1 MAGTEVAL
9 TPWRIEGR
17 YLESCNCDAICPCR
31 MVHGVPGGRSTHGE
45 CLGLLAWGIEAGS
58 AGPLDLS
65 GLNVALACRDHD
77 DEAGSPW
84 SIVLYVDESADAG
97 QRGALEAIFL
107 GRAGGAHVLRLPWI
121 RKSRFVFDVRA
132 SRIDFLDGSLRVE
145 DRAAIRATR
154 PVDEG
159 EYVRCGIPGYDEPG
173 QELYADRL
181 AVRDDPFDFAFEGN
195 CAYRSTF
202 HYSS

>member
-1 MAGTEVAL
+1 
-9 TPWRIEGR
+9 
-17 YLESCNCDAICPCR
+17 

-65 GLNVALACRDHD
+65 GLNVALACRYHD

-84 SIVLYVDESADAG
+84 SIVLYVDESADAE

-107 GRAGGAHVLRLPWI
+107 GRAGGSHVLRLPWI
-121 RKSRFVFDVRA
+121 RKSRFVLDVRA
-132 SRIDFLDGSLRVE
+132 SRIEFQNGSLRVE
-145 DRAAIRATR
+145 ERASIRATR
-154 PVDEG
+154 LVDDG
-159 EYVRCGIPGYDEPG
+159 EHVRCGIPGYDEPG
-173 QELYADRL
+173 QELLADEL